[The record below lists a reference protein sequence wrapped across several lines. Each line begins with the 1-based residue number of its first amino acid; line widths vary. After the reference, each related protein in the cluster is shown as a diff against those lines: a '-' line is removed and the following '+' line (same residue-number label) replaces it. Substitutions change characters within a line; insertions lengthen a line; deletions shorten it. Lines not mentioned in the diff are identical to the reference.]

1 MTIMYMTNI
10 YDIIYAIIY
19 DNYIHNYIYDIIH
32 AIIYDNYIY
41 IFLGVTFEING
52 IIVYQK

>member
-1 MTIMYMTNI
+1 MTLS
-10 YDIIYAIIY
+10 IYAIIY

-41 IFLGVTFEING
+41 IFLGGTFEING